1 VSRGDAGEGG
11 ETEAVDAGAD
21 TGPVVRRVTDWD
33 ADLLASL
40 AATHDTPLYVTDLDR
55 VRENVRRLAR
65 AFPDAH
71 RMYAAKANTGGAVLR
86 TVLDEGLPIECAA
99 ADEVRRALAA
109 GADPDTIQYTAVN
122 PPDRDLDAMV
132 DLWSDHPGMRV
143 TAGAV
148 DTLDRLADRGFAGDL
163 LLRVNPGEV
172 GGPHESFAVGPDAK
186 FGIPYPD
193 AVETARAVRESY
205 PFDLVG
211 LHAHGA
217 SGMAGDLTHPDAARR
232 LGAVASEV
240 GGVDVVDVGGGFAVP
255 YRENETPLDLDALA
269 RETRAALAETG
280 VDARLAVEPGRY
292 VVADASLIL
301 TRVNTRK
308 ETPGPTVVGVDASLA
323 TLMRPSLLGSYHP
336 VRNVTGPDRPLDRV
350 TVGGPVCTSTDTLC
364 EDRPVP
370 RPERDDLLA
379 VGIAGAYGME
389 LANEF
394 HSQPLPAEV
403 AVEGGETRVVR
414 ERRTVDDVLARE
426 RP

>member
-1 VSRGDAGEGG
+1 MSTSDAEPPV
-11 ETEAVDAGAD
+11 E
-21 TGPVVRRVTDWD
+21 TGPAVRRVTDWD
-33 ADLLASL
+33 AALLESL
-40 AATHDTPLYVTDLDR
+40 AADHETPLYVTDLDR
-55 VRENVRRLAR
+55 VRENVRRLEQ

-71 RMYAAKANTGGAVLR
+71 RMYAAKANTGQAVLR
-86 TVLDEGLPIECAA
+86 TALDEGLPIECAA
-99 ADEVRRALAA
+99 ADEVARAVRA
-109 GADPDTIQYTAVN
+109 GADPDRLQYTAVN
-122 PPDRDLDAMV
+122 PPDRDLDATV
-132 DLWSDHPGMRV
+132 DLWRDHPGMRV
-143 TAGAV
+143 TAGSL
-148 DTLDRLADRGFAGDL
+148 DTLDRLADRGFDGDL

-186 FGIPYPD
+186 FGIPYPR
-193 AVETARAVRESY
+193 AVETARAVREDY

-217 SGMAGDLTHPDAARR
+217 SGMDGDLTHPEAARR
-232 LGAVASEV
+232 LGGVASAV
-240 GGVDVVDVGGGFAVP
+240 GGVDLIDVGGGFSVP
-255 YRENETPLDLDALA
+255 YREDDRPVELDALG
-269 RETRAALAETG
+269 RRTRAALAEAG

-336 VRNVTGPDRPLDRV
+336 LRNVSAPDRDPDPV
-350 TVGGPVCTSTDTLC
+350 TIGGPVCTSTDTLC
-364 EDRPVP
+364 ENRPVP
-370 RPERDDLLA
+370 RPERGDLLA

-403 AVEGGETRVVR
+403 ALEGGETRVVR
-414 ERRTVDDVLARE
+414 ERRTVDDILSRE